1 MCNPATLPQLPGNFL
16 TNDQTGAAL
25 PGESYIRMKAILGV
39 KLEGA
44 GATAGVDLNAVD
56 EAHPVSD
63 LYDSNEL
70 VGHYNSTSHQ
80 SFVDVTGTGHVVFTQ
95 TVDGPTTPPEV
106 LAAVIATTNDAGRVV
121 HFATDAVFG
130 NNTILAEAMNWA
142 VRGDLPDVGLQ
153 MTRGT
158 SLFYSRN
165 DMDQSQE
172 FFDGQETN
180 PGISDAMRP
189 IVQQGYNAYGFV
201 GSYYINVGADA
212 PDQMTDWATSKPY
225 YDLLLAMG
233 NEVGNHSYTHPDN
246 TNVLLPSTFTETQRQ
261 AWLAG
266 LSPGSLK
273 TQLPGLTLAETQA
286 RLAAA
291 LALTDP
297 HNPLAVNPAT
307 LGNLDREI
315 RKPNRLQPRIRAS

>member
-1 MCNPATLPQLPGNFL
+1 MYLDVNNTPFLPTNFSAPGLQFGEKPPLLPIDPGTRIAIVYSETSTGYYFDKTAYGQLFMAAQNQAMQAGIPFDIITEADLSNIATLVKYDALVFPGLSHVQSGDLAAITATLTTAVEDYGISMIATGNFL

-56 EAHPVSD
+56 
-63 LYDSNEL
+63 
-70 VGHYNSTSHQ
+70 
-80 SFVDVTGTGHVVFTQ
+80 
-95 TVDGPTTPPEV
+95 GPTTPPEV
-106 LAAVIATTNDAGRVV
+106 LTAVIATTNDAGRVV

-165 DMDQSQE
+165 DMDPSQE
-172 FFDGQETN
+172 FFDGQETI

-212 PDQMTDWATSKPY
+212 PDQMTDWATSKP
-225 YDLLLAMG
+225 
-233 NEVGNHSYTHPDN
+233 
-246 TNVLLPSTFTETQRQ
+246 
-261 AWLAG
+261 
-266 LSPGSLK
+266 
-273 TQLPGLTLAETQA
+273 
-286 RLAAA
+286 
-291 LALTDP
+291 
-297 HNPLAVNPAT
+297 
-307 LGNLDREI
+307 
-315 RKPNRLQPRIRAS
+315 